1 MTSVILCNTLS
12 QLAGIPNN
20 TPKVTCDRLNPAK
33 AVSFGA
39 SCEAVINLKGRMRS
53 GKRERSYAGFH
64 TATAESEAGKQPSE
78 AVNTVVFPLRF
89 RFAGRLRAVIGP
101 LWRQGVFLV
110 TLLFFLQ

>member
-1 MTSVILCNTLS
+1 M
-12 QLAGIPNN
+12 NN

-53 GKRERSYAGFH
+53 GKRAPSYVGFH

-78 AVNTVVFPLRF
+78 AVNNAVLLLCF

-101 LWRQGVFLV
+101 LWCHLWFDI
-110 TLLFFLQ
+110 TTFCCLLGRDERNKVGN

>member
-1 MTSVILCNTLS
+1 M
-12 QLAGIPNN
+12 NN

-53 GKRERSYAGFH
+53 GKREGSYVGFH

-78 AVNTVVFPLRF
+78 AVNTAVFPLRF

-101 LWRQGVFLV
+101 LCSFPQPIVPFPTFTPHTHVLS
-110 TLLFFLQ
+110 L